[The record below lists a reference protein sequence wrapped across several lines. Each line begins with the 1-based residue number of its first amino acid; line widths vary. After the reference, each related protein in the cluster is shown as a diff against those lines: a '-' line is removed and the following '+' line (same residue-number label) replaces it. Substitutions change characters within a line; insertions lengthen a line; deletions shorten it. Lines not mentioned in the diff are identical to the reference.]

1 MSLVTLPD
9 WRTSTHASRVRA
21 ALWLHA
27 EVGTGGS
34 FTKQQLRDAFPN
46 IEQIDR
52 RMRDLRDEGW
62 VIATYREDR
71 SLASSDELRLVRE
84 GGAVWERGYQ
94 SLKRNAISEKVRQAV
109 FAADNYL
116 CLFCGIGGGESYPD
130 DPLRTAKLTVAR
142 VEAMGDGEKQLAT
155 CCDRCHAGQP
165 PQETTAHLL
174 EGVRS
179 MTAEQQDRL
188 ATWVRSGK
196 RAIAPEHLLWA
207 RYRRLPDEA
216 RETVAAELRNR

>member
-1 MSLVTLPD
+1 MALVTVSD
-9 WRTSTHASRVRA
+9 WRTSTLSSRVRA

-27 EVGTGGS
+27 EVGPGGS

-52 RMRDLRDEGW
+52 RMRDLRAEGW

-71 SLASSDELRLVRE
+71 SLSSSDELRLVRE

-94 SLKRNAISEKVRQAV
+94 SLKRDAISDKMRQAV
-109 FAADNYL
+109 FAADNYV
-116 CLFCGIGGGESYPD
+116 CLFCGISGGESYPD
-130 DPLRTAKLTVAR
+130 DALRTAKLTVAR
-142 VEAMGDGEKQLAT
+142 VEATGNGEKQLLT

-165 PQETTAHLL
+165 PQETTAQLL
-174 EGVRS
+174 GAVGS

-188 ATWVRSGK
+188 GAWVRSGK

-207 RYRRLPDEA
+207 RYRRLPAEA
-216 RETVAAELRNR
+216 RDAVAAELRNR